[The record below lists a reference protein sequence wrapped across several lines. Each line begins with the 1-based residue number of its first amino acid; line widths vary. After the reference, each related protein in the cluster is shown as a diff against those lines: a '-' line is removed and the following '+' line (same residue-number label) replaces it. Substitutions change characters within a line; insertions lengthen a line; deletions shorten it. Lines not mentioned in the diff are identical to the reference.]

1 MLLIA
6 GTCFSQNHI
15 LRTFE
20 GKKIPAKHVKS
31 IPLTTKHTANPFGAK
46 SIGDTITSFPWTED
60 FEDSISGYT
69 FIDYDNDGFNWW
81 LGANEEYAHSGET
94 MVVSE
99 SFDVDAGELSP
110 DNWMILPTFVIPVDS
125 TNMPS
130 FGMKGHH
137 LIFLPNTIVSMW
149 IPPDVL
155 LQTFLPPPPFFQTP
169 QQAVG

>member
-110 DNWMILPTFVIPVDS
+110 DNWMILPTFAIPVDS
-125 TNMPS
+125 TNMVISWYEGAPYTQYS
-130 FGMKGHH
+130 DNRQRNKHQESGET
-137 LIFLPNTIVSMW
+137 LSLSLRLNT
-149 IPPDVL
+149 
-155 LQTFLPPPPFFQTP
+155 
-169 QQAVG
+169 